1 MEQSMNRY
9 IGQMLDDRYEIL
21 EIIGSGGMS
30 VVYKAMCHKLHRYV
44 AVKILRDEM
53 AADAELKN
61 RFQAEAHAVAML
73 SQPNIVSVYDVGH
86 SGETEY
92 IVMELIEGET
102 LKQRMAEHGVFSATE
117 ALHYATQIC
126 KALQHAHA
134 HGIVHR
140 DIKPQ
145 NIMIT
150 NDDMVKVADF
160 GIAALENIHEE
171 RSGQAIG
178 SVHYIAPEQAKGL
191 NADAR
196 SDLYSLGVVLYEML
210 TGRLPFEGDSAVS
223 VAIQHLS
230 SVPLSPREIDPDVPE
245 ALEKI
250 CMKAMASDI
259 DRRYPTAD
267 AMLADLEEFRKN
279 PDVDLD
285 FSIEDLRRP
294 DTDEP
299 TQYIPAVQ
307 AVTPKREEPQE
318 DEPVDEKKTQKMLL
332 LAGGIALAAVIVFA
346 LWNVIMG
353 SFRKEPVQTE
363 FTVPNLLGMTIEEA
377 EADERVKG
385 IFTITE
391 MGSRASSEYAE
402 GQIVEQTPAADNV
415 VRSNRE
421 IQVFVSTGE
430 KTEPMPSVTGLEWR
444 SAKIILD
451 DLGLDLQYNWKD
463 EYSDSI
469 TSGCVIRTE
478 PAKGEML
485 RQGDVL
491 LLYRSKGP
499 EPKPVTVISFLTY
512 EQTTAVEEAETLG
525 LKVTVKHVYSG
536 ALAGTVVEQSI
547 AQDTVVTT
555 GAEIVL
561 TVSDGPDPS
570 VSGTE
575 GIPPEAA

>member
-525 LKVTVKHVYSG
+525 LKVTVKHVYSD

>member
-363 FTVPNLLGMTIEEA
+363 FTVPNLFGMTIEEA

-444 SAKIILD
+444 NAKIILD

-525 LKVTVKHVYSG
+525 LKVTVKHVYSD

>member
-444 SAKIILD
+444 SAKIRLD

-525 LKVTVKHVYSG
+525 LKVTVKHVYSD

>member
-1 MEQSMNRY
+1 MDQMIGRMLDNRY
-9 IGQMLDDRYEIL
+9 ELL
-21 EIIGSGGMS
+21 ELIGSGGMAM
-30 VVYKAMCHKLHRYV
+30 VYKAKCHRLNRLV
-44 AVKILRDEM
+44 AVKVLKSDFASDADFRRRFYDES
-53 AADAELKN
+53 
-61 RFQAEAHAVAML
+61 QAIAML
-73 SQPNIVSVYDVGH
+73 SHPNIVSVYDV
-86 SGETEY
+86 SRSSPEY
-92 IVMELIEGET
+92 IVMELIDGIT
-102 LKQRMAEHGVFSATE
+102 LKQYMERRGRLNWRES
-117 ALHYATQIC
+117 LHFITQIM
-126 KALQHAHA
+126 KGLSHAHSR
-134 HGIVHR
+134 GIVHR

-145 NIMIT
+145 NILVLR
-150 NDDMVKVADF
+150 DGSVKFTDF
-160 GIAALENIHEE
+160 GIACLSNSANTMTQEAL
-171 RSGQAIG
+171 G
-178 SVHYIAPEQAKGL
+178 SVHYISPEQAKG
-191 NADAR
+191 NRPDAR
-196 SDLYSLGVVLYEML
+196 SDIYSAGVVLYEML

-430 KTEPMPSVTGLEWR
+430 KTEPMTNVTGLEWR

-525 LKVTVKHVYSG
+525 LKVTVKHVYSD

>member
-196 SDLYSLGVVLYEML
+196 SDLYSSASCSMRCSRATCRMTRTPRRRSRSCTSPAAPSRRGSGTATSPRSLSASRSAPWSRICASAISRR
-210 TGRLPFEGDSAVS
+210 GRCSKRSMPAKSTSISS
-223 VAIQHLS
+223 VRLS
-230 SVPLSPREIDPDVPE
+230 SGGGR
-245 ALEKI
+245 A
-250 CMKAMASDI
+250 
-259 DRRYPTAD
+259 RRKRTP
-267 AMLADLEEFRKN
+267 
-279 PDVDLD
+279 
-285 FSIEDLRRP
+285 FS
-294 DTDEP
+294 
-299 TQYIPAVQ
+299 V
-307 AVTPKREEPQE
+307 
-318 DEPVDEKKTQKMLL
+318 
-332 LAGGIALAAVIVFA
+332 
-346 LWNVIMG
+346 W
-353 SFRKEPVQTE
+353 
-363 FTVPNLLGMTIEEA
+363 
-377 EADERVKG
+377 
-385 IFTITE
+385 
-391 MGSRASSEYAE
+391 
-402 GQIVEQTPAADNV
+402 
-415 VRSNRE
+415 VR
-421 IQVFVSTGE
+421 I
-430 KTEPMPSVTGLEWR
+430 
-444 SAKIILD
+444 
-451 DLGLDLQYNWKD
+451 
-463 EYSDSI
+463 
-469 TSGCVIRTE
+469 
-478 PAKGEML
+478 
-485 RQGDVL
+485 
-491 LLYRSKGP
+491 
-499 EPKPVTVISFLTY
+499 
-512 EQTTAVEEAETLG
+512 
-525 LKVTVKHVYSG
+525 
-536 ALAGTVVEQSI
+536 
-547 AQDTVVTT
+547 
-555 GAEIVL
+555 
-561 TVSDGPDPS
+561 
-570 VSGTE
+570 
-575 GIPPEAA
+575 

>member
-525 LKVTVKHVYSG
+525 LKVTVKHVYSD

-575 GIPPEAA
+575 GIPPETA

>member
-210 TGRLPFEGDSAVS
+210 TGHLPYDADTPEEIALMHIAGSAKPPREWNSDIPEELERITLRAMEPDLRKRYQSAGGDAQSAQCLQKAPQSAASACRAAAGERGEKGLLFRCGSGSDGGSIPAPAQAGQARELFHGHFLGRRLCHFAVCVS
-223 VAIQHLS
+223 V
-230 SVPLSPREIDPDVPE
+230 EF
-245 ALEKI
+245 
-250 CMKAMASDI
+250 
-259 DRRYPTAD
+259 
-267 AMLADLEEFRKN
+267 LA
-279 PDVDLD
+279 
-285 FSIEDLRRP
+285 
-294 DTDEP
+294 
-299 TQYIPAVQ
+299 
-307 AVTPKREEPQE
+307 
-318 DEPVDEKKTQKMLL
+318 
-332 LAGGIALAAVIVFA
+332 
-346 LWNVIMG
+346 
-353 SFRKEPVQTE
+353 
-363 FTVPNLLGMTIEEA
+363 
-377 EADERVKG
+377 
-385 IFTITE
+385 
-391 MGSRASSEYAE
+391 
-402 GQIVEQTPAADNV
+402 
-415 VRSNRE
+415 
-421 IQVFVSTGE
+421 
-430 KTEPMPSVTGLEWR
+430 
-444 SAKIILD
+444 
-451 DLGLDLQYNWKD
+451 
-463 EYSDSI
+463 
-469 TSGCVIRTE
+469 
-478 PAKGEML
+478 
-485 RQGDVL
+485 
-491 LLYRSKGP
+491 
-499 EPKPVTVISFLTY
+499 
-512 EQTTAVEEAETLG
+512 
-525 LKVTVKHVYSG
+525 
-536 ALAGTVVEQSI
+536 
-547 AQDTVVTT
+547 
-555 GAEIVL
+555 
-561 TVSDGPDPS
+561 
-570 VSGTE
+570 
-575 GIPPEAA
+575 